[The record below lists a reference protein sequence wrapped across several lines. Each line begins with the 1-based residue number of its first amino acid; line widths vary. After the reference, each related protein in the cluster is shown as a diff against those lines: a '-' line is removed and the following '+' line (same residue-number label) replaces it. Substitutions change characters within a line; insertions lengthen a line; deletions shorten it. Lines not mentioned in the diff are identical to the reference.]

1 MSSARCGLPHQGWT
15 SCFVSSGFLAEV
27 SWKKADF
34 FPLNYHFYLDVNF
47 LNFTLMFFFPILF
60 HSAEAFYILKIRLAF
75 SEQEVQVTSPVYG
88 SSHSLSY

>member
-1 MSSARCGLPHQGWT
+1 
-15 SCFVSSGFLAEV
+15 
-27 SWKKADF
+27 
-34 FPLNYHFYLDVNF
+34 
-47 LNFTLMFFFPILF
+47 MFFFPILF